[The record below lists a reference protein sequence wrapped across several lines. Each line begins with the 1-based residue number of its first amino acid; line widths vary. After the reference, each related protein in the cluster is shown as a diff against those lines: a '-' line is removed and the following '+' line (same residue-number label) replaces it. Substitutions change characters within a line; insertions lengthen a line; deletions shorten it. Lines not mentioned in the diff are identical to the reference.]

1 MPSDMIGVP
10 EAAHEMG
17 VVPSRVRA
25 LIAQGTL
32 PAQKL
37 SGRWLISREDVL
49 ARRRDPV
56 PSGRPLSARNA
67 WLLLLE
73 ASGEQPPQPVDTVA
87 RWRMRRSLRYPG
99 LAAMRPRL
107 TSRAAAYHLWALPGE
122 LRVLRDERD
131 VALSGSSAASALG
144 LELVA
149 PDTVDAYIPATRLAA
164 LVREHALQDAHPTQ
178 ANVMLRAVPKD
189 AWMLGAR
196 ELAPAAAVAIDLASY
211 ADSRSARTGKRLLKE
226 LDRGYRRA

>member
-1 MPSDMIGVP
+1 MLSNLIGVP
-10 EAAHEMG
+10 EAAREMG

-49 ARRRDPV
+49 ARCRDPV
-56 PSGRPLSARNA
+56 PSGRPLSACNA

-73 ASGEQPPQPVDTVA
+73 ASGEQPPQPVDPVA
-87 RWRMRRSLRYPG
+87 RWRMRRSLRYQG
-99 LAAMRPRL
+99 LAAMGPRL
-107 TSRAAAYHLWALPGE
+107 TRRATAHHLWALPGE
-122 LRVLRDERD
+122 LRVVRDDRD
-131 VALSGSSAASALG
+131 VALSGSSAAGALG
-144 LELVA
+144 LGLVA

-164 LVREHALQDAHPTQ
+164 LVHEHALQDAHPTQ
-178 ANVMLRAVPKD
+178 ANVTLRAVPED
-189 AWMLGAR
+189 VWMLNAR

-211 ADSRSARTGKRLLKE
+211 ADSRSARAGKRLLEE
-226 LDRGYRRA
+226 LDRGHRRT